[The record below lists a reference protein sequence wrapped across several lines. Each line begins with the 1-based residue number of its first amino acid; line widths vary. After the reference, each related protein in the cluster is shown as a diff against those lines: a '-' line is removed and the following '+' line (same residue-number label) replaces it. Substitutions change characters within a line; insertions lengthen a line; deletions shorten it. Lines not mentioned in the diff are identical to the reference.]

1 MTTQTAV
8 QLCPAQQKAFES
20 LSTGIQVGAILRV
33 WGGVGRGKTTV
44 LKELQKRTGGAFL
57 NMKDFV
63 EASAKHHPLA
73 LEETLYQLVFEAFR
87 SHELVIFD
95 DVHLLD
101 LFSSGC
107 HFYPRS
113 GYFNSIMMG
122 LCTYALE
129 AGKKLILGTREHLA
143 EAAEQRS
150 YSFGIERFKVEDYAD
165 LVATFRGAPAKQLD
179 FGKIFRF
186 APKLNAHQ
194 LKAACQ
200 WLANYKDLTTDLF
213 IEYLRSQRLASN
225 VDLGEVQTV
234 DLKDLKGVDDV
245 LRKLEINIVLP
256 LENDGLAARFRLRS
270 KRGVLLY
277 GPPGTGKTTVGRA
290 LAHRL
295 KGKFFLIDGT
305 FIAGTDSFYGRVN
318 QVFEAAKDNAP
329 SVIFIDD
336 ADAIFEDGEERG
348 LYRYLL
354 TMIDGLE
361 SESAGRVCVMM
372 TAMDVAHLPPAL
384 VRSGRVELW
393 LEMKLPDSQARADIL
408 SDYLN
413 NLPEE
418 LRQVDVGQIITA
430 TDGFTGADL
439 KRVVEDGKG
448 IYAYDKSKGAELTAT
463 TDYFLRAIE
472 AVKENKEHYAAA
484 EAQALLRPKSPIPG
498 FMHSFVAS
506 RIFKSAGDEE

>member
-1 MTTQTAV
+1 MSKPANV
-8 QLCPAQQKAFES
+8 QLCPAQQRAFDS
-20 LSTGIQVGAILRV
+20 LLAGVQVGSILRL
-33 WGGVGRGKTTV
+33 WGGTGRGKTTI
-44 LKELQKRTGGAFL
+44 LRELHRKVGGAFL
-57 NMKDFV
+57 NMKEFV
-63 EASAKHHPLA
+63 EASASKHPMA
-73 LEETLYQLVFEAFR
+73 LEETLYLLIMDALK
-87 SHELVIFD
+87 SNPLVIVD

-101 LFSSGC
+101 LYSAGC

-122 LCTYALE
+122 LCTYTLE
-129 AGKKLILGTREHLA
+129 AKKKLVFGTREQLA
-143 EAAEQRS
+143 EAADQRS
-150 YSFGIERFKVEDYAD
+150 YSFGIEKFKAEDYAA
-165 LVATFRGAPAKQLD
+165 LVGTFRGAPAAKLD
-179 FGKIFRF
+179 FDKVFRF
-186 APKLNAHQ
+186 APKLNGHQ

-200 WLANYKDLTTDLF
+200 WLGNHADLTTDSF

-225 VDLGEVQTV
+225 VNLGEVQEV

-245 LRKLEINIVLP
+245 LRSLEINIVLP
-256 LENDGLAARFRLRS
+256 LQNDELANRFRLRS

-305 FIAGTDSFYGRVN
+305 FISGTDSFYGRIN

-329 SVIFIDD
+329 SVLFIDD

-372 TAMDVAHLPPAL
+372 TAMNVAHLPPAL

-393 LEMKLPDSQARADIL
+393 LEMKLPSPEARAEIL
-408 SDYLN
+408 SALVA
-413 NLPEE
+413 NLPDE
-418 LRQVDVGQIITA
+418 LRGLDAPQLVAA
-430 TDGFTGADL
+430 TEGFTGADL
-439 KRVVEDGKG
+439 KAMVEDGKA
-448 IYAYDKSKGAELTAT
+448 IYCYDKANDVPPQPT
-463 TDYFLRAIE
+463 TEYFLRAITT
-472 AVKENKEHYAAA
+472 VKENKEHYAAA
-484 EAQALLRPKSPIPG
+484 EAQALMQPKTPMAG
-498 FMHSFVAS
+498 LMRSFVTS
-506 RIFKSAGDEE
+506 RAFKKGQDDE

>member
-1 MTTQTAV
+1 MSNQTKIKLCAAQQRAFDSLLAGV
-8 QLCPAQQKAFES
+8 QLGS
-20 LSTGIQVGAILRV
+20 ILRV
-33 WGGVGRGKTTV
+33 WGGTGRGKTTV
-44 LKELQKRTGGAFL
+44 LRELHKRIGGAFI
-57 NMKDFV
+57 NMKEFV
-63 EASAKHHPLA
+63 EASATKHPLA
-73 LEETLYQLVFEAFR
+73 LEETLYHLIMDALKANPLV
-87 SHELVIFD
+87 LVD

-101 LFSSGC
+101 LFSAGC

-122 LCTYALE
+122 LCTYTLE
-129 AGKKLILGTREHLA
+129 AKKKLIFGTKEQLA
-143 EAAEQRS
+143 EAADQRS
-150 YSFGIERFKVEDYAD
+150 FSFGIEKFKVEDYAS
-165 LVATFRGAPAKQLD
+165 LVGSFRGRPTKRLD
-179 FGKIFRF
+179 FEKVFRF

-200 WLANYKDLTTDLF
+200 WLANYDELTTDLF

-225 VDLGEVQTV
+225 VDLGEVQQV

-245 LRKLEINIVLP
+245 LRSLEINIVLP
-256 LENDGLAARFRLRS
+256 LQNDELANRFRLRS

-305 FIAGTDSFYGRVN
+305 FIAGTNNFYNRIN

-372 TAMDVAHLPPAL
+372 TAMEIAKLPPAL

-393 LEMKLPDSQARADIL
+393 LEMKLPNPEARTEIL
-408 SDYLN
+408 STLIR

-418 LRQVDVGQIITA
+418 LRQVEIPQLVAA
-430 TDGFTGADL
+430 TEGFTGADL
-439 KRVVEDGKG
+439 KALVEDGKA
-448 IYAYDKSKGAELTAT
+448 IYAYDHANNIEPQPITE
-463 TDYFLRAIE
+463 YFLRAITT
-472 AVKENKEHYAAA
+472 VKENKDHYTAA
-484 EAQALLRPKSPIPG
+484 EAQALLQPRFPAG
-498 FMHSFVAS
+498 MMQSFVTS
-506 RIFKSAGDEE
+506 QVFRQMQEED